1 MKKILFGLIL
11 ALMVVIGACGQEVVY
26 KNEAT
31 LQWDAV
37 TVDADGNPLLATDTI
52 TYEVY
57 LYDYNTGVADPQNVA
72 ELTFI
77 DEVAATELL
86 IVFPYR
92 TTWAAGVRTK
102 LVDGDSNITYSVIAW
117 SYIEEDADSE
127 SGPFLYSPYG
137 SPEKPEDLRDSG
149 T

>member
-1 MKKILFGLIL
+1 MKKILLIV
-11 ALMVVIGACGQEVVY
+11 LMVLVVGVTACGQTVYY

-37 TVDADGNPLLATDTI
+37 TTDADGNPLLPTDTL

-57 LYDYNTGVADPQNVA
+57 IYDYNVGVADPQSIGD
-72 ELTFI
+72 LTFI
-77 DEVAATELL
+77 AGTPLLEQL

-102 LVDGDSNITYSVIAW
+102 LVDGDANITCSPLAW
-117 SYIEEDADSE
+117 SYIPEDADIV
-127 SGPFLYSPYG
+127 SGPFLYSPFG
-137 SPEKPEDLRDSG
+137 IPDKPEDLRDSG
-149 T
+149 M